1 MRGGGGARK
10 CSYHI
15 KLKKRTTAELMNGL
29 WWCGRHGKCNAAVST
44 LEGFVEY
51 SSRAEQLE
59 KHLKEHDMVCGSDS
73 GVTTT

>member
-1 MRGGGGARK
+1 M
-10 CSYHI
+10 
-15 KLKKRTTAELMNGL
+15 TGL